1 MTQMMTEVK
10 LVPRITAVTEQ
21 KSQALNQNF
30 MSFMDESEPVEQA
43 ALVSIDLEMQQYLND
58 QASNENP
65 LLFWNDHKESFL
77 RLYQISRRILFA
89 PASIAGI
96 EGIFSIT
103 GIILGN
109 RNLRTIDSN
118 FENPAFL
125 QCASVFDG

>member
-1 MTQMMTEVK
+1 
-10 LVPRITAVTEQ
+10 
-21 KSQALNQNF
+21 
-30 MSFMDESEPVEQA
+30 
-43 ALVSIDLEMQQYLND
+43 MQQYLND

-118 FENPAFL
+118 FENRLFRNVSQFLMDKLDSDGAFENL
-125 QCASVFDG
+125 